1 MKRYVVVNTSVLLQS
16 VARLRRTSL
25 SLQHACLGM
34 VSTSVR
40 PYVILFSPSIPPR
53 QRSLGRVHHHGGEL
67 LAVVEGAHTHAR
79 DEGHND
85 LHPHDDWT
93 TSGDRTRKSAWRGA
107 ATGNAAIVAGQTR
120 TVGDDVG
127 EECKSNTFVCATT
140 IHPSIQWWHTR
151 LWCCAVSLPAGVAAR
166 RQADS

>member
-1 MKRYVVVNTSVLLQS
+1 MKRYVVFNTSVLLQS
-16 VARLRRTSL
+16 VTRLRRTSL
-25 SLQHACLGM
+25 SLQHACMGIA
-34 VSTSVR
+34 ST
-40 PYVILFSPSIPPR
+40 SIPPR

-93 TSGDRTRKSAWRGA
+93 TSGERTRKSTWRGA

-127 EECKSNTFVCATT
+127 EECKIGPFVCAT
-140 IHPSIQWWHTR
+140 IHPVVAH
-151 LWCCAVSLPAGVAAR
+151 SLVVFRCVVTGR
-166 RQADS
+166 GCRTKTDRQADS